1 MKRVRCPKCNNYITF
16 DETQYETGQQLVFE
30 CSECHHQFGIRM
42 GSASVQ
48 KTRKEED
55 FDEDKIGDDAD
66 VFAGM
71 DIDDLD
77 MNVELPDLDDLD
89 PADE

>member
-1 MKRVRCPKCNNYITF
+1 MGYGPVDT
-16 DETQYETGQQLVFE
+16 EALG
-30 CSECHHQFGIRM
+30 SFG
-42 GSASVQ
+42 
-48 KTRKEED
+48 TEEED

-89 PADE
+89 PVDE